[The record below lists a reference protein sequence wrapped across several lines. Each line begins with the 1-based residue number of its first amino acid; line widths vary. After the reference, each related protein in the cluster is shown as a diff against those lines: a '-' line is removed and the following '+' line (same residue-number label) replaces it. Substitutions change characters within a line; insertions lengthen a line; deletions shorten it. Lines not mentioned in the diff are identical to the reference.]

1 MNCLLAEILVPF
13 AAALPLAKVPIPSGW
28 QILFFPL
35 ILCLFLCLYR
45 IAAGPTAPDRTV
57 AIDILG
63 TLVVGFCA
71 LAALITGLDFFINVA
86 IAWALLSFIGT
97 ITLAKYLEGRR
108 FDE

>member
-1 MNCLLAEILVPF
+1 MSPVLALGQPLCSILLGALLLAF
-13 AAALPLAKVPIPSGW
+13 
-28 QILFFPL
+28 
-35 ILCLFLCLYR
+35 FLCLWR

-63 TLVVGFCA
+63 TLIVGFTCIYA
-71 LAALITGLDFFINVA
+71 VLQGKEFYMNVA

-97 ITLAKYLEGRR
+97 VALAKYLEGRN